1 MRNKHIFEQNR
12 SKKPSKQKD
21 NASNKTELIKKMRS
35 IQKSHENFN
44 QEEENEKSDV
54 DYKKLYREQ
63 RKLNEK
69 LKKEL
74 NKMSEQAKKDRKEL
88 SDKNNKLKDV
98 QSMQYAL
105 IEEINSLK
113 NRDSDLIEKYEE
125 KLSQAHFDIE
135 LLNKRLDEANLKAIK
150 LRTYEMQYK
159 HSLNTINQLKVNINK
174 LKRTAEQLK
183 DRLDEKNKGMKTLE
197 SKINKKDEKIEYY
210 KSFHDKIYENQ
221 NMIDPEQL
229 LNDLYDRMDEN
240 NYNSFKSVFK
250 LVKKYRSFSKFHN
263 FSLTERVNVFGYL
276 KKYEDGYRLESTNG
290 ETYQIRVLIEESSD
304 ESDKPSRGILNDDG
318 TVDIVSTY
326 DDETSFY
333 TDEEI
338 NRVRTRRKKINS
350 KENEVE
356 HAHIG
361 NFKVLIISSRDGKKF
376 TDRLRLHGLQV
387 EWMDG
392 FNKLKETRNM
402 MISADIVLACA
413 DSASH
418 DIINH
423 VSNQGNDPKYQVLFN
438 PNEDAIVART
448 IYAKHQLKL

>member
-12 SKKPSKQKD
+12 NKNPLKQKD
-21 NASNKTELIKKMRS
+21 NSSDKTELIKKMRS
-35 IQKSHENFN
+35 IQKSHENID
-44 QEEENEKSDV
+44 QKEENEKSDV

-63 RKLNEK
+63 KRLNEK
-69 LKKEL
+69 IKKEL
-74 NKMSEQAKKDRKEL
+74 NKMSEQAKKDNKEL

-105 IEEINSLK
+105 IEEINLLK

-125 KLSQAHFDIE
+125 KLAQAHFDIE
-135 LLNKRLDEANLKAIK
+135 ILNKRLDEANLKLNK
-150 LRTYEMQYK
+150 FRTYEMQYK
-159 HSLNTINQLKVNINK
+159 HSLNTISQLKANISK
-174 LKRTAEQLK
+174 LKRTAK
-183 DRLDEKNKGMKTLE
+183 DQLDEKTKGMKTLE

-210 KSFHDKIYENQ
+210 KSFYDKFYENQ
-221 NMIDPEQL
+221 SMIDPEQL

-240 NYNSFKSVFK
+240 NYNSFKSAFK

-290 ETYQIRVLIEESSD
+290 ETYQIRVFIEESSD

-338 NRVRTRRKKINS
+338 HRVRTRRKKINF

-356 HAHIG
+356 YAHIG

-376 TDRLRLHGLQV
+376 TERLRLHGLQV

-392 FNKLKETRNM
+392 FNKLKETKNM
-402 MISADIVLACA
+402 IISADIVLACA

-423 VSNQGNDPKYQVLFN
+423 VSNQGNNPKYQVLFN
-438 PNEDAIVART
+438 PNEEAIVART